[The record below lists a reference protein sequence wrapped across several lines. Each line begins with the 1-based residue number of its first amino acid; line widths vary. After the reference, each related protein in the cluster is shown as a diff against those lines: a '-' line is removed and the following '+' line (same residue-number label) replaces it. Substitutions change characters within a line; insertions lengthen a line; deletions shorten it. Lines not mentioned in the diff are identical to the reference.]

1 MSEPQKEDQKDR
13 PAFKDHERRGHHRG
27 LSPQERART
36 IITNCVHPDYKSLMQ
51 EYYER
56 AKRECC
62 AANMGHEP
70 HMLFKV
76 FKMQQNLAENGT
88 MKIANWN

>member
-1 MSEPQKEDQKDR
+1 
-13 PAFKDHERRGHHRG
+13 
-27 LSPQERART
+27 
-36 IITNCVHPDYKSLMQ
+36 MQ